1 MSWTKIKYRLERI
14 LSENCL
20 APLNRTCGCEV
31 SGHAAELWRPV
42 FSSEMCLFMCG
53 FFVCVY
59 LCVSSAFTCV
69 LWPPLNSAQEFV
81 WCPHVRCHDYRV
93 AGMCAD
99 ACHDSGTSAFKTWT
113 SEAWL
118 ARILF
123 ISFVLETK
131 KPRYCFQE

>member
-1 MSWTKIKYRLERI
+1 M
-14 LSENCL
+14 
-20 APLNRTCGCEV
+20 
-31 SGHAAELWRPV
+31 

-131 KPRYCFQE
+131 KTQILFPRIK